1 MPQALTIFALYGS
14 RDAVESAAGKL
25 IQSGVST
32 SDISVLLPEQV
43 AALAHDTTMEAKLP
57 NQTSNVPTSR
67 GIFSG
72 ALGVLAGLSM
82 LALPGLG
89 PLVGEGTLKAGL
101 AGLGVGGAVG
111 NFAKNLINLG
121 VPELEAKRYE
131 DRLQQQAVLF
141 AVRCDTPEHASRLS
155 ELMKETGGQDLCIV
169 VEAPATGDAAGR
181 ATRKPAPAPHAT
193 YRFIDRTMHKATP
206 EEFADESAVD
216 KESNSLPVS
225 NRRSAAKS

>member
-14 RDAVESAAGKL
+14 REAAESAADRL
-25 IQSGVST
+25 IQSGVPS

-43 AALAHDTTMEAKLP
+43 AAIAHDSSTEAKLAKP
-57 NQTSNVPTSR
+57 TSAGPTSR

-101 AGLGVGGAVG
+101 AGLGVSGAVG
-111 NFAKNLINLG
+111 NFAKYLIHLG
-121 VPELEAKRYE
+121 VPELEAQRYQ
-131 DRLQQQAVLF
+131 DCLKQQAILF
-141 AVRCDTPEHASRLS
+141 AVRCDTPEHAGRLS
-155 ELMKETGGQDLCIV
+155 ELMKETGGQDLCMV
-169 VEAPATGDAAGR
+169 VEPSATNDVA
-181 ATRKPAPAPHAT
+181 APAPHST

-216 KESNSLPVS
+216 RQSSSLPRS
-225 NRRSAAKS
+225 NRTSAAKP

>member
-14 RDAVESAAGKL
+14 REAAESAANKL
-25 IQSGVST
+25 IRSGVTS
-32 SDISVLLPEQV
+32 SDISVLLPEHV
-43 AALAHDTTMEAKLP
+43 SALAHNTTLEPKLA
-57 NQTSNVPTSR
+57 NQTPTVPTSR

-101 AGLGVGGAVG
+101 AGLGVSGAVG
-111 NFAKNLINLG
+111 NFAKYLINLG
-121 VPELEAKRYE
+121 VPELEAQRYE
-131 DRLQQQAVLF
+131 DCLKQQAVLF
-141 AVRCDTPEHASRLS
+141 AVRCDTPERASRLS

-169 VEAPATGDAAGR
+169 VEPSATGDVAAL
-181 ATRKPAPAPHAT
+181 APHLP

-206 EEFADESAVD
+206 EEFTNESAVD
-216 KESNSLPVS
+216 EESSSLPRS
-225 NRRSAAKS
+225 NRTARP

>member
-14 RDAVESAAGKL
+14 REAAESAANKL
-25 IQSGVST
+25 IRSGVTS
-32 SDISVLLPEQV
+32 SDISVLLPEHV
-43 AALAHDTTMEAKLP
+43 SARAHNTTLEPKLA
-57 NQTSNVPTSR
+57 NQTPTVPTSR

-101 AGLGVGGAVG
+101 AGLGVSGAVG
-111 NFAKNLINLG
+111 NFAKYLINLG
-121 VPELEAKRYE
+121 VPELEAQRYE
-131 DRLQQQAVLF
+131 DCLKQQAVLF
-141 AVRCDTPEHASRLS
+141 AVRCDTPERASRLS

-169 VEAPATGDAAGR
+169 VEPSATGDVA
-181 ATRKPAPAPHAT
+181 APAPHLT

-206 EEFADESAVD
+206 EEFTNESAVD
-216 KESNSLPVS
+216 EESSSLPRS
-225 NRRSAAKS
+225 NRTARP

>member
-1 MPQALTIFALYGS
+1 MPQALSIFALYGS
-14 RDAVESAAGKL
+14 REAAESAADKL
-25 IQSGVST
+25 IRSGVTS

-43 AALAHDTTMEAKLP
+43 PALAHDTKMEPKLA
-57 NQTSNVPTSR
+57 NQIPNVPTSR

-101 AGLGVGGAVG
+101 AGLGVSGAVG
-111 NFAKNLINLG
+111 NFAKYLINLG
-121 VPELEAKRYE
+121 VPELEAQRYE
-131 DRLQQQAVLF
+131 DCLKQQAVLF
-141 AVRCDTPEHASRLS
+141 AVRCDTPQRASRLS
-155 ELMKETGGQDLCIV
+155 ELMKETGAQDLCIV
-169 VEAPATGDAAGR
+169 EPSATGDVA
-181 ATRKPAPAPHAT
+181 APAPHST

-216 KESNSLPVS
+216 EESSSLPRS
-225 NRRSAAKS
+225 NRTSTAKP

>member
-1 MPQALTIFALYGS
+1 MPQALSIFALYGS
-14 RDAVESAAGKL
+14 RDAAESAADNL
-25 IQSGVST
+25 IQSGFTS

-43 AALAHDTTMEAKLP
+43 PALAHDTRMKSKLAKQPLTVATP
-57 NQTSNVPTSR
+57 R

-101 AGLGVGGAVG
+101 AGLGVRGAVG
-111 NFAKNLINLG
+111 NFAKYLINLG
-121 VPELEAKRYE
+121 VPELEAQRYE
-131 DRLQQQAVLF
+131 DCLKQQAVLF

-155 ELMKETGGQDLCIV
+155 ELMKETGGQDLCTV
-169 VEAPATGDAAGR
+169 VEPSTTSDVTRTAAEPTPAA
-181 ATRKPAPAPHAT
+181 HET

-216 KESNSLPVS
+216 EESSSLPRP
-225 NRRSAAKS
+225 NRTSTAKP

>member
-1 MPQALTIFALYGS
+1 MPQAPTVFALYGS
-14 RDAVESAAGKL
+14 REVAESAADKL
-25 IQSGVST
+25 IQSGVTS

-43 AALAHDTTMEAKLP
+43 AALAPDTRMEAKLAK
-57 NQTSNVPTSR
+57 QTSTGATSR

-101 AGLGVGGAVG
+101 AGLGVSGAVG
-111 NFAKNLINLG
+111 NFAKYLINLG
-121 VPELEAKRYE
+121 VPELEAQRYE
-131 DRLQQQAVLF
+131 DCLKQQAILF

-169 VEAPATGDAAGR
+169 VEPSATGDLA
-181 ATRKPAPAPHAT
+181 APAPHST

-216 KESNSLPVS
+216 EESSSLPRP
-225 NRRSAAKS
+225 NRTSAAKP

>member
-14 RDAVESAAGKL
+14 REAAESAANKL
-25 IQSGVST
+25 IRSGVTS
-32 SDISVLLPEQV
+32 SDISVLLPEHV
-43 AALAHDTTMEAKLP
+43 SALAHNTTLEPKLA
-57 NQTSNVPTSR
+57 NQTPTVPTSR

-101 AGLGVGGAVG
+101 AGLGVSGAVG
-111 NFAKNLINLG
+111 NFAKYLINLG
-121 VPELEAKRYE
+121 VPELEAQRYE
-131 DRLQQQAVLF
+131 DCLKQQAVLF
-141 AVRCDTPEHASRLS
+141 AVRCDTPERASRLS

-169 VEAPATGDAAGR
+169 VEPSATGDVAAP
-181 ATRKPAPAPHAT
+181 TPHLT

-206 EEFADESAVD
+206 EEFTNESAVD
-216 KESNSLPVS
+216 EESSSLPRS
-225 NRRSAAKS
+225 NRTARP

>member
-14 RDAVESAAGKL
+14 REAAESAADQL
-25 IQSGVST
+25 IQSGVTS

-43 AALAHDTTMEAKLP
+43 PALAHDTKMEPKLANP
-57 NQTSNVPTSR
+57 PPTVPTSR

-72 ALGVLAGLSM
+72 AFGVLAGLSM

-101 AGLGVGGAVG
+101 AGLGLSAAVG
-111 NFAKNLINLG
+111 NFAKYLINLG
-121 VPELEAKRYE
+121 VPELEAQRYE
-131 DRLQQQAVLF
+131 DCLKQQAVLF
-141 AVRCDTPEHASRLS
+141 AVRCDTAGRLW

-169 VEAPATGDAAGR
+169 GEPSATGDVGAA
-181 ATRKPAPAPHAT
+181 APHST

-206 EEFADESAVD
+206 EEFADESAG
-216 KESNSLPVS
+216 SLPGS
-225 NRRSAAKS
+225 NRTSAAKA